1 MKKKLAYFTLASAF
15 ASLAAVIACAQS
27 GPQIYVPPEFA
38 SSGNQEFDTWRKDFA
53 ARAVNEKQ
61 KDPVIIESM
70 LTGIAPN
77 QEVTRLNDSQ
87 PEVVRPIWIYINNAV
102 SQSRINMGKNHFL
115 EKSYFLSEKAKEL
128 GVPLEF
134 AISIWAMESAYG
146 SNKGNMDVIRSLAT
160 FAYKGRRTQLGESE
174 LLAVSDI
181 LKNNYAKR
189 EDLVGS
195 WAGAMGHTQFMP
207 SSYLAKA
214 IDGDNDGKRDI
225 WNNSNDALAS
235 TLNYLK
241 SVGWKADEPWG
252 RQIELTNGFDYSLA
266 DGQMR
271 PLRFWR
277 ANGLVNAWAD
287 LPNDWQARLLVPAG
301 ANGPK
306 FLVGANYA
314 AIRHYNASDSYALSV
329 ALLAD
334 GIAGRGQLPNNW
346 PINDPPLKRA
356 EIIELQEI
364 LKSFEYDVGTID
376 GQAGTR
382 TRAGLQA
389 FQKSRGLVADGYPNA
404 KALADLRTARNEQL
418 TNQHTGTRFD
428 SPTNAQSP
436 VIIDEKAL
444 GSNSSDGTTPVRM
457 FGPKPKN

>member
-1 MKKKLAYFTLASAF
+1 MKKKIAYFTLASVF
-15 ASLAAVIACAQS
+15 ASFVAVIACAQS
-27 GPQIYVPPEFA
+27 GPQIYVPPEFET
-38 SSGNQEFDTWRKDFA
+38 SGNFEFDIWRKDFA
-53 ARAVNEKQ
+53 ARAVNDKL
-61 KDPVIIESM
+61 KDPTIIEGM
-70 LTGIAPN
+70 LKGIAPN

-102 SQSRINMGKNHFL
+102 SQSRINAGRVHLL
-115 EKSYFLSEKAKEL
+115 ERANSLGEVANSL
-128 GVPLEF
+128 GVPLEY

-146 SNKGNMDVIRSLAT
+146 SNKGSMDVIRSLAT

-174 LLAVSDI
+174 LLAVADI

-189 EDLVGS
+189 EDLIGS

-207 SSYLAKA
+207 SSYLSKA

-252 RQIELTNGFDYSLA
+252 RQIELANGFDYSLA

-306 FLVGANYA
+306 FLVGVNYA

-334 GIAGRGQLPNNW
+334 RIAGRGQLPNNW

-356 EIIELQEI
+356 EIIEMQNI
-364 LKSFEYDVGTID
+364 LGRIGIDVGIAD
-376 GQAGTR
+376 GQAGTK

-404 KALADLRTARNEQL
+404 KALVDLRSAVGIAPPENPQTA
-418 TNQHTGTRFD
+418 
-428 SPTNAQSP
+428 P
-436 VIIDEKAL
+436 IDQIAEPIAPP
-444 GSNSSDGTTPVRM
+444 NTDGQTPPVRM